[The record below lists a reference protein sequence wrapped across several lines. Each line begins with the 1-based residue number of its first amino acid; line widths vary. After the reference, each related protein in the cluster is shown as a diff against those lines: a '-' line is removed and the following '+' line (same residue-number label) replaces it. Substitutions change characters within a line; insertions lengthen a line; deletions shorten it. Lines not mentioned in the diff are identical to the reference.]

1 MPTPRIHSLLPA
13 KEVFAHAGAG
23 AVARCVSNGLT
34 GSRFA
39 AAAAVFGQPLR
50 AQPFDTAPYQA
61 LAPKLGWLLGRNRGM
76 AYAYL
81 DHINR
86 FGAPDMVEVHNRC
99 QVAAIIKRKRPD
111 LKVVLHLHNDPR
123 GMKAGISTTARAWL
137 RENLDGIFCVSGYI
151 RQCVLDGLPEY
162 KALDSKVVVT
172 LNGCDR
178 TATSPP
184 EKQNLICVVGRMVP
198 EKGMLETARAAA
210 EIMPQHPQWKI
221 VFIGARGYGNTPPSA
236 YENEVLSAL
245 SSLGE
250 QAEMTGYLEQSATRR
265 IQHQAAISIVLSQ
278 WQEPAGLT
286 VIEALASGSALITTR
301 RGGIPEYAEGRAVIL
316 DQASHTELAA
326 ALERMISDN
335 NWRQQWQ
342 KKAWADYPF
351 SVAETTR
358 QLDAARAGVLGNS
371 AS

>member
-1 MPTPRIHSLLPA
+1 MPISRIHSLLPA
-13 KEVFAHAGAG
+13 KEVFAHQGAG

-34 GSRFA
+34 ESRFSEA
-39 AAAAVFGQPLR
+39 AEVFGQPLT
-50 AQPFDTAPYQA
+50 AAPFNTAPYQA
-61 LAPKLGWLLGRNRGM
+61 LAPKLGWLLGKNRGM

-81 DHINR
+81 EHINR

-99 QVAAIIKRKRPD
+99 QVAALIKRKRPD
-111 LKVVLHLHNDPR
+111 LRVVLHLHNDPR
-123 GMKAGISTTARAWL
+123 GMKAGKSTTARAWL

-151 RQCVLDGLPEY
+151 RQCVLDGLPQD
-162 KALDSKVVVT
+162 KALDSKVMVT

-178 TATSPP
+178 MAASPP
-184 EKQNLICVVGRMVP
+184 EKQKLICVVGRMVP

-221 VFIGARGYGNTPPSA
+221 IFIGARGYGNAPPSA
-236 YENEVLSAL
+236 YENEVLSTLSAL
-245 SSLGE
+245 GP
-250 QAEMTGYLEQSATRR
+250 QAEMTGYLEQSATQRL
-265 IQHQAAISIVLSQ
+265 QHQAAISIVLSQ

-316 DQASHTELAA
+316 GQGSSTELAS
-326 ALERMISDN
+326 ALDRMIGDGK
-335 NWRQQWQ
+335 WRHQWQ
-342 KKAWADYPF
+342 AKTWSDYPF

-358 QLDAARAGVLGNS
+358 KLDAARASVLGN
-371 AS
+371 

>member
-1 MPTPRIHSLLPA
+1 MDNWPFTSGINAVLLTNSAQKSLQDP
-13 KEVFAHAGAG
+13 VNAHPKDTQPSAGKRSVRPSGAG

-39 AAAAVFGQPLR
+39 EAAEVFGQPLR

-151 RQCVLDGLPEY
+151 RQCVLDGLPED
-162 KALDSKVVVT
+162 KALDSKVMVT

-178 TATSPP
+178 TAASPP
-184 EKQNLICVVGRMVP
+184 EKQKLICVVGRMVP

-245 SSLGE
+245 SLWVTSRNDRISRTIVN
-250 QAEMTGYLEQSATRR
+250 QAHS
-265 IQHQAAISIVLSQ
+265 
-278 WQEPAGLT
+278 
-286 VIEALASGSALITTR
+286 ASG
-301 RGGIPEYAEGRAVIL
+301 GDFHRAV
-316 DQASHTELAA
+316 T
-326 ALERMISDN
+326 M
-335 NWRQQWQ
+335 
-342 KKAWADYPF
+342 
-351 SVAETTR
+351 
-358 QLDAARAGVLGNS
+358 AGNLRG
-371 AS
+371 

>member
-1 MPTPRIHSLLPA
+1 MSTPRIHSLLPA
-13 KEVFAHAGAG
+13 KEVFAHQGAG

-34 GSRFA
+34 GSRYA
-39 AAAAVFGQPLR
+39 AAAAVFGQALK
-50 AQPFDTAPYQA
+50 AHPFETAPYQA
-61 LAPKLGWLLGRNRGM
+61 LAPKRRWLLGRNRGI

-81 DHINR
+81 DQLNR
-86 FGAPDMVEVHNRC
+86 AGAPDMVEVHNRC

-123 GMKAGISTTARAWL
+123 GMKAGVSTTARAWL

-151 RQCVLDGLPEY
+151 RACLLDGLPED
-162 KALDSKVVVT
+162 KALDSKVMVT
-172 LNGCDR
+172 PNGCDR
-178 TATSPP
+178 TAASPP

-210 EIMPQHPQWKI
+210 ETLPRHPQWKI

-245 SSLGE
+245 APLGS
-250 QAEMTGYLEQSATRR
+250 QAEMTGYRESAATQR
-265 IQHQAAISIVLSQ
+265 IQHDAAISIVLSQ

-301 RGGIPEYAEGRAVIL
+301 RGGIPEYAEGRAVLL
-316 DQASHTELAA
+316 DEGTSTALAP
-326 ALERMISDN
+326 ALEQMISDDD
-335 NWRQQWQ
+335 WRHQWQ
-342 KKAWADYPF
+342 RQAWADYPF

-358 QLDAARAGVLGNS
+358 QLDAARACILGS
-371 AS
+371 